1 MGEKKTTLTIQ
12 IQPRAKRSEVLGFT
26 DGILKLKIAA
36 PPIEGKANKEVIDYL
51 SDILDIPKS
60 NIDIEHGHTSKI
72 KAIAINGLDRERIY
86 ERIEAAR
93 RK

>member
-1 MGEKKTTLTIQ
+1 MNQKRITLTIQ

-36 PPIEGKANKEVIDYL
+36 PPIEGKANKEVISFL
-51 SDILDIPKS
+51 SDVLDIPKS
-60 NIDIEHGHTSKI
+60 NIDLEHGHTSKN
-72 KAIAINGLDRERIY
+72 KVIAINGLDRESIY

>member
-1 MGEKKTTLTIQ
+1 MGEKKTTLTVH

-26 DGILKLKIAA
+26 DGILRLKIAA
-36 PPIEGKANKEVIDYL
+36 PPIEGKANKEVINYL

-60 NIDIEHGHTSKI
+60 SIDMEHGHTSKI
-72 KAIAINGLDRERIY
+72 KVIAINGLDRESIY
-86 ERIEAAR
+86 ERVEAVR